1 MFLTPGKIGFLEDTD
16 HWAGTGF
23 SEDNFSMDWG
33 RGDGLGMILFRSAR
47 PRALTFAVHG
57 RIQVPL

>member
-33 RGDGLGMILFRSAR
+33 RGDGLG
-47 PRALTFAVHG
+47 
-57 RIQVPL
+57 